1 MACCNP
7 LSALPTAGVAEV
19 APVAVPLGAV
29 SARPEPVV
37 DIRIDRKAFADP
49 GAGGERLILDR
60 VRLTLRQSEF
70 VALVGPSGCGKTT
83 LLQIVAGLDT
93 EYAGRIHWPGTRD
106 GQRPSLGYVFQN
118 PRLLPWLSLRDNI
131 ALVLPDPK
139 ARAAHID
146 SLLATMGLADV
157 AHLHANRLSVGMQR
171 RGALARAFAVEPRLL
186 LMDEPFVSLD
196 APTAAQL
203 RRLLLALCEAERPT
217 VVFVTHDLHEATL
230 LADRVLFLSHPP
242 ARVVGEAEVG
252 LSRERRRHESQVDS
266 RYRELKV
273 QFQRLYGDD
282 TDRASPEGDR

>member
-1 MACCNP
+1 
-7 LSALPTAGVAEV
+7 
-19 APVAVPLGAV
+19 
-29 SARPEPVV
+29 VV
-37 DIRIDRKAFADP
+37 DIRIERKAFPDP

-60 VRLTLRQSEF
+60 VGLSLRPSEF
-70 VALVGPSGCGKTT
+70 VALVGPSGCGETT

-93 EYAGRIHWPGTRD
+93 EYIGRIHWPGTSD

-131 ALVLPDPK
+131 ALVLPDPR

-217 VVFVTHDLHEATL
+217 VVFVTHDLREATQ

-242 ARVVGEAEVG
+242 SRVVGEAEVG
-252 LSRERRRHESQVDS
+252 LGRVGRRDESQVDG
-266 RYRELKV
+266 RYGELRV
-273 QFQRLYGDD
+273 MFQRIYGGCE
-282 TDRASPEGDR
+282 RVGGA

>member
-7 LSALPTAGVAEV
+7 LSALPTAGAAEV
-19 APVAVPLGAV
+19 ARVAAPVRAV
-29 SARPEPVV
+29 SAGPEPVV
-37 DIRIDRKAFADP
+37 DIRIDRKAFPDP
-49 GAGGERLILDR
+49 GMGGERLILDR
-60 VRLTLRQSEF
+60 VGLALCQSEF

-131 ALVLPDPK
+131 ALVLPDPR
-139 ARAAHID
+139 ARAARID

-171 RGALARAFAVEPRLL
+171 RGALARAFAVQPRLL

-196 APTAAQL
+196 SPTAGQL
-203 RRLLLALCEAERPT
+203 RRLLLALCATERPT
-217 VVFVTHDLHEATL
+217 VVFVTHDLREATL

-242 ARVVGEAEVG
+242 SQVVGEAEVG
-252 LSRERRRHESQVDS
+252 LGPEERRDASQVYS
-266 RYRELKV
+266 RYRELKLLFR
-273 QFQRLYGDD
+273 QLYGGEA
-282 TDRASPEGDR
+282 DRASRAAEP